1 MKNKKKKGRMLA
13 FLLLALALCVTAVP
27 AQVGQAATMSTVVVN
42 YEGKAY
48 YLNKSAI
55 PLDQVKKRTLLKR
68 KTKADVV
75 KKKGLV
81 GDVYWEMIMDTSMHS
96 WMTVSRQTVTHARPP
111 ELLWRS

>member
-1 MKNKKKKGRMLA
+1 MLVS
-13 FLLLALALCVTAVP
+13 LLLALALCVTAVP
-27 AQVGQAATMSTVVVN
+27 AQVVQTATMSTVVVN

-96 WMTVSRQTVTHARPP
+96 RMTVSRQTVTHARPP